1 MEEKDEGKADKR
13 GRGKRNSKE
22 QGVKK
27 IGKCSL
33 NEKKGKEAK
42 RKRERKKG
50 VNNKSRN
57 TAEIKIKK
65 AAEEDRTK
73 RRVDEDVKSQ

>member
-1 MEEKDEGKADKR
+1 MEEKDEGKADKK

-33 NEKKGKEAK
+33 NEKKEKRRKERGKE
-42 RKRERKKG
+42 RKG
-50 VNNKSRN
+50 
-57 TAEIKIKK
+57 
-65 AAEEDRTK
+65 
-73 RRVDEDVKSQ
+73 